1 MPNFSSLARLKVPE
15 KFLWVGDGVC
25 NVIFM
30 SNPTVVLSLGWGFGK
45 SCSSLLKI
53 LPSEELC
60 LTYFP
65 ESAPKN
71 CSKISHFLAIL
82 EPMSWFLV
90 VCGDWLPD
98 ITVWWG
104 TGSRYPASRQE
115 NIYHYLL
122 TRVNNSFLIFYKG
135 VRWFNFSQF

>member
-1 MPNFSSLARLKVPE
+1 MGR
-15 KFLWVGDGVC
+15 WDVGGGGVGGGVC
-25 NVIFM
+25 NVLFM

-45 SCSSLLKI
+45 SCSSLLKM

-65 ESAPKN
+65 ESAPKK
-71 CSKISHFLAIL
+71 CWKISHFLAIL

-104 TGSRYPASRQE
+104 TGSRDPATTQE
-115 NIYHYLL
+115 NTSYYNVL
-122 TRVNNSFLIFYKG
+122 TLVNNSFLIFYKG